1 MQNANKTQTEK
12 LAELLETFKL
22 SDEDIMQVETFLSVV
37 APESD
42 LASNLGI
49 LNQTTIDTAI
59 EDLNLT
65 ESEAQMI
72 RNYAT
77 AVGNL
82 NISFVDSNATE
93 MYDQAVSAVFGE
105 LAMQYFGD
113 FRVQRFNSSEELEAY
128 LLLPEYGRSADIP
141 AVCFGY
147 SVIENASN
155 DYEVE
160 LMFNDLWP
168 PEYRGIPSQKM
179 PASDPT
185 ITYPLVLEYENYIQ
199 GGYLM
204 M

>member
-1 MQNANKTQTEK
+1 M
-12 LAELLETFKL
+12 
-22 SDEDIMQVETFLSVV
+22 SIV

-42 LASNLGI
+42 LASNLGV

-72 RNYAT
+72 RNYAS
-77 AVGNL
+77 AVGNI
-82 NISFVDSNATE
+82 NISFVDANSTE
-93 MYDQAVSAVFGE
+93 IYDEAVSAVFGK

-128 LLLPEYGRSADIP
+128 LKHPEYGRNADIP

-147 SVIENASN
+147 SVIENKSN

-168 PEYRGIPSQKM
+168 PEYRGIPS
-179 PASDPT
+179 
-185 ITYPLVLEYENYIQ
+185 
-199 GGYLM
+199 
-204 M
+204 